1 MHIAYTELKRLNILN
16 NKQNVIKVSVG
27 GRISLDAW
35 IENGARSNLEIQTGV
50 LYFTHNS
57 GVYIFCLY
65 IILMSGKMG
74 GGGGGYFF
82 STGGSTPSP
91 IPSHLKGLTNR
102 KLSYDLKIR
111 IDTD

>member
-1 MHIAYTELKRLNILN
+1 MLKVVGQGHFKYNAYTVFKRLNILN

-57 GVYIFCLY
+57 GVYIYCSY

-74 GGGGGYFF
+74 WGGGEGIFLH
-82 STGGSTPSP
+82 PS
-91 IPSHLKGLTNR
+91 SKG
-102 KLSYDLKIR
+102 
-111 IDTD
+111 